1 MHELEKVT
9 KAQIQK
15 IHILLNNIG
24 QMDWKA
30 DYVSA
35 VTDGRATSSKE
46 LTFYEADYLIK
57 RLAEQDP
64 KEMQLQAIFKLSYKA
79 GMSMGSTPADRK
91 MNVAKINAFLRERGT
106 VKKDLYSMTVPE
118 LIQVHR
124 QFEGIVNSNRRTRDN
139 KEAKAK
145 TAELLQELNL
155 TVL

>member
-1 MHELEKVT
+1 MHDTLRVT
-9 KAQIQK
+9 KAQLQK
-15 IHILLNNIG
+15 IHILLNSLK

-35 VTDGRATSSKE
+35 VTEGRATSSKE
-46 LTFYEADYLIK
+46 LTFYEADFLIK

-64 KEMQLQAIFKLSYKA
+64 REMQLQAIIKLSYRA
-79 GMSMGSTPADRK
+79 GMSMGDTAADRK

-139 KEAKAK
+139 KDAKAK
-145 TAELLQELNL
+145 TAELLKELEI
-155 TVL
+155 TVQ